1 MSKNIIFT
9 DKKTLDKLN
18 NRKPIRE
25 ASKKWNKKTHLLNKK
40 IQTNLLNQVFLENEF
55 DDQKYVKKELEKKR
69 NGYKNQDIKKNLFD
83 DKNFISFN
91 QMMEKLVISKLKCYY
106 CRCDCLLMYDN
117 VREKKQWTL
126 DRLNNEFGHTSEN
139 TVICCLEC
147 NLKRGTLNNEKFK
160 FTKQLKIIKKY

>member
-83 DKNFISFN
+83 DKNFIYPRF
-91 QMMEKLVISKLKCYY
+91 
-106 CRCDCLLMYDN
+106 R
-117 VREKKQWTL
+117 
-126 DRLNNEFGHTSEN
+126 
-139 TVICCLEC
+139 
-147 NLKRGTLNNEKFK
+147 
-160 FTKQLKIIKKY
+160 